1 MAEPVKTRPY
11 RSRVRAERAR
21 QTRRA
26 VLAAAGDLFREGGYA
41 STSVAD
47 VAARAGVAVDTVYAS
62 VGRKPQLLL
71 AVLDMVLAG
80 AEEPVAAEDRDYVRA
95 VRAAATAE
103 QKIATY
109 ATALGVLL
117 PRTAPLLAALR
128 EAARTEP
135 GCATVWRQV
144 NYRRAENMLRLAE
157 DLRETGRL
165 RDDLTDLEV
174 ADIVW
179 STNAVEFYE
188 LLTAR
193 GWDPDR
199 FAAFLTDLWSRVL
212 LKPS

>member
-1 MAEPVKTRPY
+1 VAEPVKTRPY

-26 VLAAAGDLFREGGYA
+26 VLASAQDLFRERGYA

-47 VAARAGVAVDTVYAS
+47 VASRAGVAVDTVYAS

-80 AEEPVAAEDRDYVRA
+80 AEEPVEAEERGYVHDI
-95 VRAAATAE
+95 RAAATAE
-103 QKIATY
+103 EKLSTY
-109 ATALGVLL
+109 AAALGDLL

-128 EAARTEP
+128 EAARTQP
-135 GCATVWRQV
+135 GCATVWQQV
-144 NYRRAENMLRLAE
+144 NDRRAANMLRFAE
-157 DLRETGRL
+157 DLRSTGRVREDL
-165 RDDLTDLEV
+165 DDRAV

-179 STNAVEFYE
+179 ATNAVELYE

-193 GWDPDR
+193 GWDADR
-199 FAAFLTDLWSRVL
+199 FATFLADLWCRTL
-212 LKPS
+212 LA